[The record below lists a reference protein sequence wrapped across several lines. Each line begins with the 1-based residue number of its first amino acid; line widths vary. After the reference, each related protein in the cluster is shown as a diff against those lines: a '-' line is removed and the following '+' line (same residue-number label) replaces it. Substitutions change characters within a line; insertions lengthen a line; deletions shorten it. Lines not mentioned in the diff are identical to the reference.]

1 MHTIIQQNSSVL
13 PDPTSLSILKSPY
26 SVDSVTEQKRERE
39 REREHGSVR
48 NCVYVRENRVCV
60 IYTYER
66 GKLCLYE
73 SF

>member
-39 REREHGSVR
+39 RERERESMGQCEIVFMCAKTE
-48 NCVYVRENRVCV
+48 CV
-60 IYTYER
+60 
-66 GKLCLYE
+66 
-73 SF
+73 